1 MSEPV
6 RERAGWSFLK
16 IVGLI
21 LGLLA
26 MVGFS
31 LVALC
36 GIIVAAG
43 VPDSVMLGL
52 SFAVPGVLLAVGGV
66 MLVREMIRRARAP
79 KK

>member
-1 MSEPV
+1 MGEPV
-6 RERAGWSFLK
+6 TERAGWSALK
-16 IVGLI
+16 IIGLI

-43 VPDSVMLGL
+43 VPDAVGLGL
-52 SFAVPGVLLAVGGV
+52 TFAVPGVLLAVGGLL
-66 MLVREMIRRARAP
+66 LVREMIRRARAP
-79 KK
+79 KP